1 MPKVL
6 VIEDDSDTSEEIKLL
21 LSAEGH
27 IVTLENNG
35 AKGLARALSERFDVI
50 ALDRML
56 PKISGLDVLSKLRES
71 GSTVPVLL
79 ISALGLVEDRVQGL
93 KAGGDDYLVK
103 PFASEELL
111 ARIEALIRRQQHN
124 LATHFLQYAD
134 LELDL
139 LQRSA
144 KRGATPIELV
154 AKEFRLLEYLV
165 RHSDQILTKKM
176 ILESLWNLN
185 FDPST
190 NFIEVHIAR
199 LRKKIDTSGLPP
211 LIHTVRGTGY
221 MLGKKP

>member
-103 PFASEELL
+103 PFATEELL